1 MSQLKN
7 SGGLQFINHGHIADS
22 IAQYDQEIRG
32 IYASQGPYTRYTN
45 DATEAMT
52 TMLNFNLKDGVHNKD
67 YLLVTNDPQKIEVF
81 FNIVKL
87 ERGWTANYIRNL
99 QERVPFN
106 DKLIVLLKKEY
117 DIK

>member
-1 MSQLKN
+1 
-7 SGGLQFINHGHIADS
+7 GGLQFIKHGHIADS
-22 IAQYDQEIRG
+22 IAKYDLEMRG
-32 IYASQGPYTRYTN
+32 IYAAEGPYTRYTN

-52 TMLNFNLKDGVHNKD
+52 TMLNFYLKDGVHNKD

-87 ERGWTANYIRNL
+87 ERGWTANYIQNL
-99 QERVPFN
+99 QDRVPFN
-106 DKLIVLLKKEY
+106 AKLIALLKKEY